1 MEGRLTLSDSLSEDL
16 LTVKMRHRVGTVSL
30 DVSFALTQPW
40 TVLFGPSGSG
50 KTTVLRAIAGF
61 VLPDAGSIGRGDD
74 LWVDRES
81 GVFVPAHLR
90 PARSAGQTARL
101 FPNMTVRSN
110 AVYGLGW
117 STKPDDAKKVVEE
130 TMRLFR
136 LQDLLDRK
144 PHELSG
150 GEKQRVSVARTVI
163 STITYEGPCP
173 ALLLLDEPFSGLD
186 YAMRDEL
193 VGGLREYLMRRKI
206 PVLSVTHDVGEA
218 FQLDAEVIRI
228 ADGRVVQQG
237 PVSDAL
243 KDERRRLM
251 SQLKSGS

>member
-1 MEGRLTLSDSLSEDL
+1 LSVSVPGESSPQFLK
-16 LTVKMRHRVGTVSL
+16 VNINHRIGAVSL
-30 DVSFALTQPW
+30 NVNFAQTAPW

-61 VLPDAGSIGRGDD
+61 VRPDAGSILRGGTV
-74 LWVDRES
+74 LVDHAS

-90 PARSAGQTARL
+90 PVRSAGQAARL

-110 AVYGLGW
+110 AIYGSGLT
-117 STKPDDAKKVVEE
+117 SKPADAMETVEE
-130 TMRLFR
+130 VMRLFR
-136 LQDLLDRK
+136 LQDLLDRW

-150 GEKQRVSVARTVI
+150 GEKQRVSVARAVV
-163 STITYEGPCP
+163 SAITYGQPGA

-193 VGGLREYLMRRKI
+193 VDSLKEYLVRWKT

-218 FQLDAEVIRI
+218 FQLGAEVIRI
-228 ADGRVVQQG
+228 AEGEVVQQG
-237 PVSDAL
+237 PVIDVL
-243 KDERRRLM
+243 GDERRRLM
-251 SQLKSGS
+251 GQLRAQA